1 MTPPS
6 VAELTLLDY
15 VSLLWIGLNT
25 LVLVSPL
32 VKLLTDAGSYGKLQN
47 SAEEEEED
55 GDHRKDRTLQPTDAS
70 PPPQQQQSSSEN
82 KQESV
87 FLHPRFYIRTET
99 AFTSYYAFACL
110 WNGWLLFEADV
121 S

>member
-1 MTPPS
+1 MTS
-6 VAELTLLDY
+6 RTVGELTLLDY
-15 VSLLWIGLNT
+15 ISLLWIGLNT

-32 VKLLTDAGSYGKLQN
+32 IKLLTDAGSYGKLQN
-47 SAEEEEED
+47 AEESERLSE

-70 PPPQQQQSSSEN
+70 PPPPPEN
-82 KQESV
+82 KQESM
-87 FLHPRFYIRTET
+87 FLHPRFYVRTSV
-99 AFTSYYAFACL
+99 AFTSYYALACL